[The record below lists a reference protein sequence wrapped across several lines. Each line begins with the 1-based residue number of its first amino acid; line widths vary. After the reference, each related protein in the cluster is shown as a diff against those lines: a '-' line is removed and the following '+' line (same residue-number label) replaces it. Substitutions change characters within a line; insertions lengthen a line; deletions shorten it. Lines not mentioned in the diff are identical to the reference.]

1 MTSPR
6 VRFVLAAS
14 GLAAALILAGPRA
27 AFGSSP
33 HPNII
38 LFVSDDHG
46 VADSGAYGDTVVRT
60 PNIDAL
66 ARQGMRFT
74 RAFAASP
81 LCSPSRCAIATGM
94 MPFRNGGHKFGTPIR
109 PGLRTMPA
117 YFNDLGYFTAHFGKF
132 HHGPRKQFPYDK
144 TDPNE
149 SQAAEFLAAYD
160 EEQPLLLVVCSHP
173 PHTPWEKN
181 AAYDPAKLTLPPSF
195 VETPET
201 RTDRADYY
209 TDVTL
214 MDAILGDVLAASRQR
229 QIDNETLFV
238 YTTDQ
243 GANWPFAKWCLYD
256 AGIQVP
262 FIARWPGI
270 VEAGCVSNAMVSLVD
285 LLPTLLDVAGGET
298 PSRIDGRSFLDVLVG
313 RQDSHRD
320 AIFAAHTGNDNGGP
334 GIANHCPMRCVRT
347 PTHKYI
353 VNLHPD
359 RTFYTHIVGCKSGN
373 AHHLPFWESW
383 VEKAESDADAR
394 RIVDAYLHRPAEELY
409 DLTCDPFEMHNLAS
423 DPAHT
428 KSLESLRRRL
438 TQWRRQQDDPEL
450 STRSTGTHHEP

>member
-1 MTSPR
+1 MHLSQIQFAL
-6 VRFVLAAS
+6 VAC
-14 GLAAALILAGPRA
+14 GLSAALVLNGPHD
-27 AFGSSP
+27 AFGSNRR
-33 HPNII
+33 PNII

-46 VADSGAYGDTVVRT
+46 VADSGAYGNADVQT

-81 LCSPSRCAIATGM
+81 LCSPSRCVMATGM
-94 MPFRNGGHKFGTPIR
+94 MPFRNGGHKFGTPIS

-132 HHGPRKQFPYDK
+132 HHRPRKQFPYDK
-144 TDPNE
+144 IDPSE
-149 SQAAEFLAAYD
+149 LQAAGFLQGY
-160 EEQPLLLVVCSHP
+160 EGEQPLLLVVCSHP

-181 AAYDPAKLTLPPSF
+181 TTYDPDKFTLPPNF
-195 VETPET
+195 VDTHET
-201 RTDRADYY
+201 RIDRANYY

-214 MDAILGDVLAASRQR
+214 MDSILGNVLDAARKKG
-229 QIDNETLFV
+229 IDNQTLFV

-262 FIARWPGI
+262 FTARWPGRI
-270 VEAGCVSNAMVSLVD
+270 EAGSVSNAMVSLVD
-285 LLPTLLDVAGGET
+285 LLPTLLEAAGGEA
-298 PSRIDGRSFLDVLVG
+298 PPDIDGSSFLDVLVG
-313 RQDSHRD
+313 KQDSHHE

-334 GIANHCPMRCVRT
+334 GIANHCPMRCIRT

-353 VNLHPD
+353 LNLHPE
-359 RTFYTHIVGCKSGN
+359 RTFYTHIVGCKPGN
-373 AHHLPFWESW
+373 AHHLPFWQSW
-383 VEKAESDADAR
+383 VEKAETDAAAM

-409 DLTCDPFEMHNLAS
+409 DVTRDPCEMHNLAG
-423 DPAHT
+423 DPSQAE
-428 KSLESLRRRL
+428 LLDSLRRQL
-438 TQWRRQQDDPEL
+438 KQWRRQQGDPEL
-450 STRSTGTHHEP
+450 STR